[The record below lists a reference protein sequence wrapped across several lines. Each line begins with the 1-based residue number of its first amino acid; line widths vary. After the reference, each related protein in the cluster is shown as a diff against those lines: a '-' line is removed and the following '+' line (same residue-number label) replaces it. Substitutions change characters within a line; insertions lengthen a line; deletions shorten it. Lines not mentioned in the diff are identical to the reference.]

1 MAINLNGKKTSLKDN
16 ASIYEKRTDEL
27 SAKEQFKRMSAKEK
41 RTHFATYY
49 LPTVLVVLAIIAVIG
64 YIFWADVIN
73 KKNTY
78 LHCAVLNEVVMDSEF
93 TELSDNFTKSLH
105 MDPEEDKVSFYT
117 YYTNPDIAM
126 KYNADAGKHLTEIS
140 SRLVASMLDCMIAD
154 AKDVESSYLEN
165 GFIQSL
171 RTILT
176 EEEYNKLEPYFYV
189 PDCIDYPNQEAY
201 GIYLTQSPVYEK
213 LFENK
218 DKLSEKPIF
227 YIISN
232 ASDEGKANAV
242 KLLYYLF
249 PDVLN

>member
-1 MAINLNGKKTSLKDN
+1 MAVNLSGKKTSLKDN
-16 ASIYEKRTDEL
+16 ASIYEKRNDEL
-27 SAKEQFKRMSAKEK
+27 SAKEQFKHMSAKEK

-49 LPTVLVVLAIIAVIG
+49 LPTVLVILAIIAVIG

-78 LHCAVLNEVVMDSEF
+78 LHCAVLNEVVIDSEF
-93 TELSDNFTKSLH
+93 TELSDTFTKSLN

-140 SRLVASMLDCMIAD
+140 SRLVASMLDCMIAS
-154 AKDVESSYLEN
+154 AEDVESSYLEN
-165 GFIQSL
+165 GFIQNL

-176 EEEYNKLEPYFYV
+176 EEEYTKLEPYLYI
-189 PDCIDYPNQEAY
+189 PEHKDNPNKNAF
-201 GIYLTQSPVYEK
+201 GIYLTESPVYQK
-213 LFENK
+213 LFTNT
-218 DKLSEKPIF
+218 SSICEKPIF
-227 YIISN
+227 YIVSN
-232 ASDEGKANAV
+232 ASEEGKANAI